1 MPSAR
6 APRKDRVFALGYASA
21 MKILKYLLACLAG
34 LLALALIALAIISAN
49 FDPNKFK
56 TEITL
61 VVKEKTQRTL
71 AIDGAIKLSFFPKL
85 GIELGKL
92 NLSEQ
97 NGGKSFAAVDSAR
110 VSVAVLPLLSG
121 QIVVDR
127 IAIDGLKASLARHK
141 DGSSNFD
148 DLLGDGKAKSEPR
161 AAPASALKLD
171 IAGIEI
177 SKTNLEWRDDAT
189 KQHFAV
195 KGLSLKTGQLGS
207 GAPSKFELGMNL
219 AGNQPK
225 LDLQIGARGT
235 LSMNPEAKHYQLAG
249 LSATLKGNA
258 GSFTLDKLEIQGAA
272 DFKPEATAIDALVI
286 KLSGKQGSNVLD
298 ASLEIPKSQMARET
312 LRAEKI
318 SLVLKLTRPD
328 GNLNATL
335 SVPGMEGSGRS
346 FKAGDLKLDL
356 DGKQGS
362 NTFKGSLAS
371 PVSGNVEAQRYE
383 LTKLAGKI
391 SVNGPEL
398 PKGAAAISMGGSAA
412 LDLARKT
419 AQMNLAAKFE
429 ESNIDAKL
437 NLTQFSPAT
446 LAFDLNIDQLNLDK
460 YFPPKAAPQTKRD
473 PDQPIDLAPLKALN
487 ASGALRIGALQ
498 VSRIKAANISAQIK
512 LANGRLDVS
521 PHSAQLYQG
530 SLAGALTADAN
541 GNRFTLKENLNGV
554 TIGPLLKDLADK
566 DVLEG
571 RGNASLAL
579 SASGPSLGALKKSLD
594 GAARI
599 DLKDGAIKGI
609 NLAETLRKAKSVLSA
624 RGASEQAAN
633 QQEKTDFSELS
644 ASFVIR
650 NGIAHNEDLSLKSP
664 FLRLSGSGDISI
676 VNDSMDYLAKVA
688 VVASASGQGGKD
700 LGDLKGLTVPV
711 RLSGP
716 FDALKYRIDFGA
728 MVGEVAKEKAKEA
741 VKDAISQRLGLGGA
755 KADSQKPEPKD
766 QVRDALK
773 GLFKR

>member
-1 MPSAR
+1 M
-6 APRKDRVFALGYASA
+6 FAFGYASA
-21 MKILKYLLACLAG
+21 MKILKYLLAGLAG
-34 LLALALIALAIISAN
+34 LLALGLIALALVSAN
-49 FDPNKFK
+49 FDPNQFK
-56 TEITL
+56 TDITR

-97 NGGKSFAAVDSAR
+97 NGSKAFAAVDSAH

-148 DLLGDGKAKSEPR
+148 DLLGDGKAKGAQG
-161 AAPASALKLD
+161 AAPASTLKLD

-177 SKTNLEWRDDAT
+177 SNTALEWRDDAK
-189 KQHFAV
+189 KQHFAI
-195 KGLSLKTGQLGS
+195 KGLALKTGQIGGS
-207 GAPSKFELGMNL
+207 APSQFKLSMNL
-219 AGNQPK
+219 SASQPK
-225 LDLQIGARGT
+225 LDLQIGASGT

-249 LSATLKGNA
+249 LTATLTGNA
-258 GSFTLDKLEIQGAA
+258 AGFTLDKLEIQGAA
-272 DFKPEATAIDALVI
+272 DFKPDAITLEALALKLTGKHGADALY
-286 KLSGKQGSNVLD
+286 
-298 ASLEIPKSQMARET
+298 ASLDIPKSQMARES

-318 SLVLKLTRPD
+318 SLVLKLTQAN

-346 FKAGDLKLDL
+346 FKAGDLKLEL

-383 LTKLAGKI
+383 LGKLSGNI
-391 SVNGPEL
+391 SLSGPDL
-398 PKGAAAISMGGSAA
+398 PKGAAAISMTGSAA
-412 LDLARKT
+412 LDLARNN
-419 AQMNLAAKFE
+419 AQLNLAAKFE

-437 NLTQFSPAT
+437 NLTRFSPAA
-446 LAFDLNIDQLNLDK
+446 LAFDLNVDQLNLDK
-460 YFPPKAAPQTKRD
+460 YFPPKAEQQAKRD
-473 PDQPIDLAPLKALN
+473 PEKPIDLAPLKALN
-487 ASGALRIGALQ
+487 ASGAIRIGTLQ
-498 VSRIKAANISAQIK
+498 LSRIKAANISAQIK

-521 PHSAQLYQG
+521 PHSAQFYQG
-530 SLAGALTADAN
+530 SLAGAFSADAN
-541 GNRFTLKENLNGV
+541 GNRFTLKESLNGI

-571 RGNASLAL
+571 RGNVSLDVGTAGSSLA
-579 SASGPSLGALKKSLD
+579 ALKKGLE
-594 GAARI
+594 GAARV

-624 RGASEQAAN
+624 KGASEQAASK
-633 QQEKTDFSELS
+633 QEKTDFSELS
-644 ASFVIR
+644 ASFAIR
-650 NGIAHNEDLSLKSP
+650 NGIAHNEDLALKSP
-664 FLRLSGSGDISI
+664 FLRLTGSGDINI
-676 VNDSMDYLAKVA
+676 GNDTMDYLAKVT

-700 LGDLKGLTVPV
+700 LGDLRGLTVPV

-716 FDALKYRIDFGA
+716 YDALKYRIDFGA
-728 MVGEVAKEKAKEA
+728 MVGEAAKEKAKEA

-755 KADSQKPEPKD
+755 KADAQKPDPKD